1 MLNHRNNKEY
11 NLYDATEIGAYGQ
24 KVFSNMPITTLSLN
38 IMESNYVEAT
48 GEPRAADSD
57 AFCITWYV
65 HCKPGQIL
73 ESTDSKYQIVRAIN
87 STRFAQLYLKKI

>member
-11 NLYDATEIGAYGQ
+11 NLYDRDSVGEYGQ
-24 KVFSNMPITTLSLN
+24 PVFSNNPITTLSLN
-38 IMESNYVEAT
+38 IMESNYAEST
-48 GEPRAADSD
+48 DKPRASDSD

-73 ESTDSKYQIVRAIN
+73 ESADSKYQIVRAIN